1 MAIVPFND
9 ETGEL
14 LYGAGYTIT
23 SPEQRQ
29 AYLDRQAYVEREK
42 GSHWV
47 SAYHESIG
55 DIIGDLSLTHAGAIL
70 KLLPYMRFKADGKLI
85 SNGKPLK
92 QTEIQRIFKRSK
104 RATIDIL
111 AELCDIGIIT
121 IVKEGRSNVFYV
133 TSDYH
138 TMGYVTDGAKF
149 TKVYQRKLQ
158 EVIEDL
164 ALNDVGLLYKI
175 LPFFHYSEYYLV
187 VNPDE
192 TDVDRI
198 EHLTRDHLA
207 LLIGHDADTVTRVL
221 VKLRGRKALMST
233 TSGNTT
239 RYLVHPDLMFRQQR
253 ETEWTRA
260 VRKMFEQHDK

>member
-1 MAIVPFND
+1 MSNVVPID
-9 ETGEL
+9 ITTGEI
-14 LYGAGYTIT
+14 AEGYTLY
-23 SPEQRQ
+23 SPQQKQ
-29 AYLDRQAYVEREK
+29 AYLDRQAYIEREK

-47 SAYHESIG
+47 SAYHDSISA
-55 DIIGDLSLTHAGAIL
+55 IVNDLSLTHAGAIL

-85 SNGKPLK
+85 NNGKPLK

-111 AELCDIGIIT
+111 SELSDIGVIQ
-121 IVKEGRSNVFYV
+121 IVKEGRSNVYYI
-133 TSDYH
+133 TAEYH
-138 TMGYVTDGAKF
+138 TMGHVRDGVKF

-175 LPFFHYSEYYLV
+175 MPYFHYSEYYLV
-187 VNPDE
+187 ANPNE
-192 TDVDRI
+192 TIEDNI
-198 EHLTRDHLA
+198 EHLTRDQLA
-207 LLIGHDADTVTRVL
+207 KLIGHDADTVTRVL
-221 VKLRGRKALMST
+221 SKLRGRKALLST

-239 RYLVHPDLMFRQQR
+239 RYIVHPDLMFRQQR

-260 VRKMFEQHDK
+260 VRKMFDKHD